1 MLSKAGTTK
10 KSQNLARQVKKYK
23 EQGLT
28 DDQIVELYDP
38 PQQSSDQIQ
47 QEDFKKAEERALKN
61 LQQVPVEAVK
71 DAATRWN
78 QTKAPET
85 KPFGSLSPIDQQE
98 WILGV
103 QDFFESKQDK
113 AAGDEL
119 TKVLRNIEAQERA
132 QIETAIKEQ
141 PNENDKDANQT
152 RSSGAGNWTRS

>member
-1 MLSKAGTTK
+1 M
-10 KSQNLARQVKKYK
+10 
-23 EQGLT
+23 
-28 DDQIVELYDP
+28 
-38 PQQSSDQIQ
+38 
-47 QEDFKKAEERALKN
+47 
-61 LQQVPVEAVK
+61 PVEAVK

-78 QTKAPET
+78 QNKAPET

-113 AAGDEL
+113 AAGEEL

-141 PNENDKDANQT
+141 PNENDKDANQGGPDQVGPET
-152 RSSGAGNWTRS
+152 GQDRNADGQGATTERNIEPTDGKKDSENKGKEGETKLGVTPEALNLQLVPLLKKKLKN